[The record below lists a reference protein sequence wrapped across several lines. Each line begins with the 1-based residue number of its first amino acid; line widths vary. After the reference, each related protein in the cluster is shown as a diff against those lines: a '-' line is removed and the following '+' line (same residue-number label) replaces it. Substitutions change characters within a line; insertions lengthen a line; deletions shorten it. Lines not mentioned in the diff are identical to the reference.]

1 MLFLTAFGRIF
12 VGISCC
18 FGDFLMDCFYGTA
31 SLWSSL
37 VLQRQRWDYRVP
49 QRWLTSLPE
58 DPVLFL
64 PLCWRYW
71 NSFSET
77 SFFFFPLLINPF
89 EYVFQ
94 PDIAAPGVSI
104 LAAWSP
110 AASSPTIDMT
120 QKELPPENFMI
131 ESGTSMACPHVS
143 GIVALLNSMY
153 PTWSPAAI
161 KSALI
166 TTGRKQKNKKKLL
179 SFRLLSVDCIDPS
192 LSLLT

>member
-1 MLFLTAFGRIF
+1 MLFLTAFGHIF

-37 VLQRQRWDYRVP
+37 VPQRQRWDYRVP

-77 SFFFFPLLINPF
+77 SFFFFSPFWLILLNMSSSLILLLLGWVYWLPGLLLLLPPQLIWLKKNYLLRTSWLSQEPPWLVPMF
-89 EYVFQ
+89 PALWLFSI
-94 PDIAAPGVSI
+94 PCTPPGV
-104 LAAWSP
+104 LLQ
-110 AASSPTIDMT
+110 SS
-120 QKELPPENFMI
+120 
-131 ESGTSMACPHVS
+131 
-143 GIVALLNSMY
+143 LLLS
-153 PTWSPAAI
+153 
-161 KSALI
+161 
-166 TTGRKQKNKKKLL
+166 QQVENKKPKKIT
-179 SFRLLSVDCIDPS
+179 FI
-192 LSLLT
+192 